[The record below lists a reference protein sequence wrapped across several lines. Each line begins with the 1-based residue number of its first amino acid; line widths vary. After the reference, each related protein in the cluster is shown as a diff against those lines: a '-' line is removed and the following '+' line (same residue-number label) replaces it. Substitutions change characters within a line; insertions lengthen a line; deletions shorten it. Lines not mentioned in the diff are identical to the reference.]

1 MSGQAKQMYLVEED
15 FEHILGVAVLIASC
29 SYRRLQQ
36 NLKKPAFFFG
46 QQHKLHGINKRNLTA
61 VR

>member
-1 MSGQAKQMYLVEED
+1 MYLVEED